1 MPASCPDLCYSIWVS
16 NIFMHIHEI
25 DGNFTPDYYNS
36 SMRLSI
42 TDIQGIRREV
52 TSQLGRDAEIVLFGS
67 RIDDQAR
74 GGDVDLMITLDHV
87 LGSNAG
93 TAAFLS
99 ARLER
104 ILNGRKVDVVLVTPD
119 ATHHMIHDV
128 AKQTGITL

>member
-1 MPASCPDLCYSIWVS
+1 
-16 NIFMHIHEI
+16 MHIHEI

-36 SMRLSI
+36 SMRLAI
-42 TDIQGIRREV
+42 TDIQKIRSEV

-67 RIDDQAR
+67 RVDDQAL

-87 LGSNAG
+87 LGSTAS

-119 ATHHMIHDV
+119 ATHQLIHDV